1 MSRRR
6 LAAAGA
12 ACLALLASG
21 LARGQTD
28 RPSGYPSYLSD
39 RSGPLDLRDF
49 PERPSPIL
57 EIGDPFLGSGNIR
70 KAWTLPTGA
79 VWSPSFMVYGTL
91 RSAAQTIDSGDAPR
105 TSEWANRLD
114 LFANLRL
121 SGTERILA
129 GFRPVD
135 ALDGSVDRFSG
146 YTFEPR
152 EVRGWDGNFRAAP
165 TTLFFEGELGEI
177 FPALDAHDRRSL
189 DYGVSVGRQPLTLQ
203 DGYLASDDS
212 IDLVSVTRD
221 QMEPSWA
228 SKLKV
233 SALFGWSQIE
243 RGDNTRDQDAR
254 LYGLSSYADL
264 RESTVESDLVYVN
277 SRRGADGVN
286 AGLGSI
292 QRLGKFGTTFRAN
305 ASFAPGRK
313 TSQATGG
320 ELLTVELNRDMPYG
334 DDFAYLD
341 GFWGIDR
348 FTSADRD
355 PTAGGPL
362 GRTGILFASVALGR
376 YGAPLNNQVDHAA
389 GGALGFQTFLGE
401 GKLKRR
407 QLVLEVAGR
416 APTTSPSL
424 PSRRQAAG
432 AALRFQQAVGQH
444 LVLIVDA
451 FVAAQK
457 NAPCSNGGRF
467 ETEVKF

>member
-6 LAAAGA
+6 LAAGGA
-12 ACLALLASG
+12 ACLALLAAG
-21 LARGQTD
+21 LARGEADQ
-28 RPSGYPSYLSD
+28 PSGSPSYLSD
-39 RSGPLDLRDF
+39 QSGPLDLRTF
-49 PERPSPIL
+49 PERPRPIF

-91 RSAAQTIDSGDAPR
+91 RSAAQSIDAGNAPR

-114 LFANLRL
+114 VFGNLRL

-135 ALDGSVDRFSG
+135 TLDGSVDRFSG

-221 QMEPSWA
+221 QLEPSWA
-228 SKLKV
+228 SKVKV
-233 SALFGWSQIE
+233 SALFAWSQIE
-243 RGDNTRDQDAR
+243 RGDNTRDQGAR

-277 SRRGADGVN
+277 SRRDADGVN

-313 TSQATGG
+313 TSKATGG
-320 ELLTVELNRDMPYG
+320 ELLTAEINRDLPYG

-341 GFWGIDR
+341 AFWGIDR
-348 FTSADRD
+348 YTSADRD

-362 GRTGILFASVALGR
+362 GRVGILFASVGLGR
-376 YGAPLNNQVDHAA
+376 YGAPLDNEVDRAA
-389 GGALGFQTFLGE
+389 GGALGFQTFAGDP
-401 GKLKRR
+401 LKRR
-407 QLVLEVAGR
+407 QLILEIAGR
-416 APTTSPSL
+416 APT
-424 PSRRQAAG
+424 SRSVVEPRKQAMG
-432 AALRFQQAVGQH
+432 AALRVQQGVGQH
-444 LVLIVDA
+444 LVFVVDA
-451 FVAAQK
+451 FVASQK
-457 NAPCSNGGRF
+457 SAPLSNGGRF